1 MDSDLEI
8 AERATPRP
16 LAEIAEQL
24 GLGADDVEPRGDHLG
39 KLRART
45 LATLATREPRGKLIL
60 VTAITATKKGAGKT
74 VTAIGLGQAF
84 GRLGLRHAVCL
95 RQPSLGPTLGI
106 KGGAAGGGHA
116 QLVPMQDVN
125 LHFTGDFHA
134 VTTAHNLLAALVD
147 NHAHFGDALGID
159 PARIVW
165 PRVLDLCDR
174 QLRHVQLGLGGSAH
188 GFPHEGRFDIT
199 AASEVMA
206 VLALARD
213 GADLEA
219 RLRHMVVAY
228 DRAGSPVRAGQLP
241 GLRALPV
248 LLRDALRPNLV
259 QTLAGTPVLVHAGPF
274 ANIAHGCSSVI
285 ATRLALSRAD
295 YVITEAGFSADLG
308 GEKFVHLKC
317 RQAGLRPALA
327 VLVVTLAALR
337 RHGGVPDADVG
348 RPDAEAVRRGLPQ
361 LRVHVEN
368 LGKLGLP
375 VLVARNAFPSD
386 AADELAALR
395 AECDALSVP
404 FADCE
409 AYARGVDGAL
419 ELAAQVRA
427 AADASRAEPR
437 FLYDLTTPLRDKL
450 ERIATEIYRADGV
463 ELDPAAQAELDYL
476 EAHGFGA
483 LPVCVAKTQHSLSDD
498 EHLVGVP
505 RGHRLRVREL
515 SVSAGAGFVVARAG
529 AITRMP
535 GMPREPGAHR
545 IHLDEQGRT
554 RGLF

>member
-1 MDSDLEI
+1 MTTDTEIAGHAKCRPLSDL
-8 AERATPRP
+8 AA
-16 LAEIAEQL
+16 QL
-24 GLGADDVEPRGDHLG
+24 GLEAADLEPWGDQAG
-39 KLRART
+39 KLRA
-45 LATLATREPRGKLIL
+45 ATLAALAARELRGKLIL
-60 VTAITATKKGAGKT
+60 VTAITATRKGAGKT
-74 VTAIGLGQAF
+74 VIAIGLGQAF
-84 GRLGLRHAVCL
+84 GQLGLRHAVCL

-116 QLVPMQDVN
+116 QLVPMDDIN

-147 NHAHFGDALGID
+147 NHVHFGDALDID

-174 QLRHVQLGLGGSAH
+174 QLRHVQLGLGGGAD
-188 GFPHEGRFDIT
+188 GFPHASRFDIA

-213 GADLEA
+213 AGDLER
-219 RLRHMVVAY
+219 RLGQMVLAY
-228 DRAGSPVRAGQLP
+228 DRGGNPVRAAQLP
-241 GLRALPV
+241 GLRSLSV
-248 LLRDALRPNLV
+248 LLRHALRPNVV
-259 QTLAGTPVLVHAGPF
+259 QTLAGTPAFVHAGPF

-285 ATRLALSRAD
+285 ATRAALATCD

-317 RQAGLRPALA
+317 RSAGLRPALA
-327 VLVVTLAALR
+327 VLVVTLPALR
-337 RHGGVPDADVG
+337 RHGGVAEALLERADPD
-348 RPDAEAVRRGLPQ
+348 AVRRGLPQ
-361 LRVHVEN
+361 LRVQIEN
-368 LGKLGLP
+368 LHKLGLP
-375 VLVARNAFPSD
+375 VIVARNAFPG
-386 AADELAALR
+386 DEPTEVAALQ
-395 AECDALSVP
+395 AECDALEVA
-404 FADCE
+404 FADCD
-409 AYARGVDGAL
+409 AYARGADGAL
-419 ELAAQVRA
+419 ALAEQVRA

-437 FLYDLTTPLRDKL
+437 YLYDLAVPLQDKL

-463 ELDPAAQAELDYL
+463 DFDPRAEADLRL
-476 EAHGFGA
+476 LQEHGFEA

-505 RGHRLRVREL
+505 HGHRLRIHEL

-529 AITRMP
+529 GITRMP

-545 IHLDEQGRT
+545 IHLDAEGRV

>member
-1 MDSDLEI
+1 MSTDLEI
-8 AERATPRP
+8 AERTSPAP
-16 LAEIAEQL
+16 LADVAAQL

-39 KLRART
+39 KLRAHT
-45 LATLATREPRGKLIL
+45 LGVLAAQPPRGKLIL
-60 VTAITATKKGAGKT
+60 VTAITATRKGAGKT

-95 RQPSLGPTLGI
+95 RQPSLGPTLGM

-116 QLVPMQDVN
+116 QLQPMQDVN
-125 LHFTGDFHA
+125 LHLTGDFHA

-147 NHAHFGDALGID
+147 NHAHFDDALGID
-159 PARIVW
+159 EARIVW

-174 QLRHVQLGLGGSAH
+174 QLRHVQLGLGGRAH

-213 GADLEA
+213 ARDLHE
-219 RLRHMVVAY
+219 RLGRMIVAY
-228 DRAGSPVRAGQLP
+228 DRAGAPVPAARLP
-241 GLRALPV
+241 GLPSLPV

-259 QTLAGTPVLVHAGPF
+259 QTLEGTPVLVHAGPV
-274 ANIAHGCSSVI
+274 ANLAHGCSSVI
-285 ATRLALSRAD
+285 ATRAALSCAD

-308 GEKFVHLKC
+308 AEKFVHLKC
-317 RQAGLRPALA
+317 RQAGLSPALA

-337 RHGGVPDADVG
+337 RHGGAPDADVE
-348 RPDAEAVRRGLPQ
+348 RPDRDALRRGLPQ

-368 LGKLGLP
+368 LRALGLP
-375 VLVARNAFPSD
+375 VLVARNVFPSD
-386 AADELAALR
+386 AAAERDALQT
-395 AECDALSVP
+395 ECDALGVTLS
-404 FADCE
+404 DCD
-409 AYARGVDGAL
+409 AYARGGDGAL
-419 ELAAQVRA
+419 ELAAQARA
-427 AADASRAEPR
+427 VADASRAELR
-437 FLYDLTTPLRDKL
+437 FLYELDAPLQQKL
-450 ERIATEIYRADGV
+450 ERIATALYRADGV
-463 ELDPAAQAELDYL
+463 DLDAAARADL
-476 EAHGFGA
+476 ERLHAHGFDR
-483 LPVCVAKTQHSLSDD
+483 LPVCIAKTQHSLSDD

-545 IHLDEQGRT
+545 IHLDAAGHVE
-554 RGLF
+554 GLF